1 MFSRFRILP
10 LTIFVATL
18 LLTVK
23 VGEIWQDVSEITRGI
38 DVRTV
43 VAQQTPPALPVAG
56 DESGDE
62 TVGVAPPLPLDLAAP
77 AVGTAAQQA
86 ALEEEEEEEEQ
97 TSFTR
102 SELRLLQEL
111 AERRQLLV
119 SRERII
125 EEREVL
131 LRAAEQRL
139 VEKQV
144 ELNAAKVAIEGLL
157 DKVDEQEKARIRQ
170 LVNIYENMKPKD
182 AARIFDELEMPV
194 LLGVIQNMK
203 ERKVAPVIAAMA
215 PTKARDLT
223 RQLAARR
230 TIPATQ

>member
-23 VGEIWQDVSEITRGI
+23 VGSIWQDLSEITRGV
-38 DVRTV
+38 DVRKV
-43 VAQQTPPALPVAG
+43 VAQQTPPALPAAD
-56 DESGDE
+56 DEE
-62 TVGVAPPLPLDLAAP
+62 TGVAPPLPLEDVEAEGAT
-77 AVGTAAQQA
+77 GQQA
-86 ALEEEEEEEEQ
+86 ALEEEEEEEAQ
-97 TSFTR
+97 TSFSG

-111 AERRQLLV
+111 AERRQLLAT
-119 SRERII
+119 RERAI

-139 VEKQV
+139 IEKQV
-144 ELNAAKVAIEGLL
+144 ELTAAKIAIEGLL
-157 DKVDEQEKARIRQ
+157 DKVDEQERARIRQ

-223 RQLAARR
+223 RQLAVRR
-230 TIPATQ
+230 TLQPTQK

>member
-23 VGEIWQDVSEITRGI
+23 VGEIWQDVSEVTRGI
-38 DVRTV
+38 DVRSV
-43 VAQQTPPALPVAG
+43 VAQQTPPTLPVAD
-56 DESGDE
+56 DESDDQ
-62 TVGVAPPLPLDLAAP
+62 TVGVAPPLPLDT
-77 AVGTAAQQA
+77 AVPVAGATAQQA
-86 ALEEEEEEEEQ
+86 TLIEEEEEEEQ
-97 TSFTR
+97 TSFSR

-144 ELNAAKVAIEGLL
+144 ELNAAKEAIEGLL

-194 LLGVIQNMK
+194 LLGVIQSMK

-215 PTKARDLT
+215 ATKARDLT
-223 RQLAARR
+223 RQLAVRR
-230 TIPATQ
+230 TLPATQ

>member
-38 DVRTV
+38 DVSSV
-43 VAQQTPPALPVAG
+43 VAQQTPPTLPVTG

-62 TVGVAPPLPLDLAAP
+62 TVGVAPPLPLDAAAP
-77 AVGTAAQQA
+77 AVGTAEQQA
-86 ALEEEEEEEEQ
+86 ALEEEEEEEQ
-97 TSFTR
+97 TSFSR

-144 ELNAAKVAIEGLL
+144 ELNAAKDAIEGLL

-194 LLGVIQNMK
+194 LLGVIQSMK

-223 RQLAARR
+223 RQLAVRR
-230 TIPATQ
+230 TLPATE